1 MTRTNQCVSRFFLFT
16 TFFLSSATYAQTA
29 YVNDQLEITLRSGE
43 STQHSIVRMLT
54 SGTKIEVVSRNAQSG
69 YSQVRLEDGRTG
81 YVLSRFL
88 TNTPVARDRLLR
100 AEQQLAT
107 VRSEKA
113 SQDDLLKTI
122 REAKNDGDAQSA
134 ALGADN
140 QRLNQELAQIRST
153 AADALNIDAE
163 NRTLTARLT
172 QSEKTILELRT
183 DNARLAARTSQWW
196 FVLGAAAVLLGALL
210 GFVLPRMRWRRKSRW
225 GDL

>member
-1 MTRTNQCVSRFFLFT
+1 MLAVLLAFGT
-16 TFFLSSATYAQTA
+16 SAHAQTA

-54 SGTKIEVVSRNAQSG
+54 SGTKLEVLSRNTQSG

-88 TNTPVARDRLLR
+88 TDIPVARDRLVR

-107 VRSEKA
+107 VRAEKA
-113 SQDDLLKTI
+113 AQDDLLKTI
-122 REAKNDGDAQSA
+122 RDAKSNGDAQSA
-134 ALGADN
+134 ALKSDN
-140 QRLNQELAQIRST
+140 QRLTQELAQIRST
-153 AADALNIDAE
+153 AADALTIDAE

-172 QSEKTILELRT
+172 ESETTIAALRS